1 MRMMSSLVHHP
12 QSSVM
17 SGPTWLPPRT
27 LGSPERAAPP
37 MSHGGPSFYRAQKK
51 VLADPRP
58 KYGAYEQN
66 GGSGGGGGGPTRYI
80 ATGPTGG
87 N

>member
-1 MRMMSSLVHHP
+1 
-12 QSSVM
+12 M

-27 LGSPERAAPP
+27 LGSPERAAPS
-37 MSHGGPSFYRAQKK
+37 MSHGGQSFYRAQKK

-66 GGSGGGGGGPTRYI
+66 GGTGGGPTRYI
-80 ATGPTGG
+80 ATGPTGE

>member
-1 MRMMSSLVHHP
+1 
-12 QSSVM
+12 
-17 SGPTWLPPRT
+17 
-27 LGSPERAAPP
+27 